1 MEVLSRML
9 RKTEQGVFIKGFQVS
24 TAADN
29 RVCVSHLLH
38 ADDTILFCDANLVQL
53 LYIRMVLLVL
63 RQLLVSGLIWPRVK
77 RFLSGWWMA

>member
-1 MEVLSRML
+1 
-9 RKTEQGVFIKGFQVS
+9 VS

-38 ADDTILFCDANLVQL
+38 ADDTILFCDADLVQL
-53 LYIRMVLLVL
+53 LYIRMALVL

-77 RFLSGWWMA
+77 WFLSGWWMA